1 LVGLYRL
8 ALILGLTYTLAACG
22 GGGGGGSGSGSGSNT
37 IYTVGG
43 SLTGLPSGQQL
54 NLQNGNHVLVIS
66 ANGTFTFGEQL
77 PSGASYSV
85 TVAEPLPWGTCVV
98 ANGSGTV
105 AGGNVNNITVTCT
118 AYTYSISGNLIGLAS
133 GQHVTVQNNGA
144 DSLTLTADGS
154 FTFATRLTYGGNYAV
169 SVVTQPDQA
178 SQQFCVVT
186 NGTSYISSGDVTNV
200 RVGCNTEVTLDTTTG
215 DNGPPNGTVVSDSAG
230 NVYGT
235 VYGSV
240 FKLSPAPG
248 GIYSQMVIGT
258 PGGAFGGVILDT
270 YGNLYGSTQSAVFKL
285 TPSPDGTYAQTVLVN
300 FGGLSG
306 TGGTM
311 SGGIAMDSS
320 GNLYGMSSQYGPN
333 GVGFVFKLTPSGG
346 GAYTESTLYSFTG
359 GVDGAHPSGGVTVD
373 RAGNLYG
380 ITTSGGS
387 SVDCSGGCGTIFK
400 LSPLQGGGYA
410 ESIIHMFAGTDLGAP
425 GPVALDG
432 AGNLYG
438 TTPGGGGY
446 RGGSVYK
453 LSAADG
459 SYSVLY
465 SFTGGAD
472 GAGPNGGLVIDGA
485 GNMYGTTS
493 SGGGSAN
500 CNNGCG
506 TLYKLSASAGTYA
519 VQYNFLG
526 DSSQALP
533 VNGLSMDSA
542 GNVYGTT
549 GNFSTGSGTVYELL
563 LP

>member
-1 LVGLYRL
+1 MVGLYRL
-8 ALILGLTYTLAACG
+8 ALLLCLPCALFACG
-22 GGGGGGSGSGSGSNT
+22 GGGGGGGSGSNT

-43 SLTGLPSGQQL
+43 SLAGLPSGQQL

-66 ANGTFTFGEQL
+66 ANGAFTFGEQL
-77 PSGASYSV
+77 PSGGSYSV
-85 TVAEPLPWGTCVV
+85 TVADPLPWGTCVV

-105 AGGNVNNITVTCT
+105 AGGNVNNIAVTCT
-118 AYTYSISGNLIGLAS
+118 AYTYSISGTLVGLAS
-133 GQHVTVQNNGA
+133 GQHVTVQNNGT
-144 DSLTLTADGS
+144 DSLTLSADGS

-169 SVVTQPDQA
+169 SIVAQPDQG
-178 SQQFCVVT
+178 SQQFCVVN
-186 NGTSYISSGDVTNV
+186 NGTSYISSGAVTNV
-200 RVGCNTEVTLDTTTG
+200 RVGCNTEITLDTTAG

-240 FKLSPAPG
+240 FKLGPTAG
-248 GIYSQMVIGT
+248 GTYSQMVIGT

-285 TPSPDGTYAQTVLVN
+285 TPAADGTYAQTVLVN
-300 FGGLSG
+300 FGGLYG
-306 TGGTM
+306 TGSTM

-320 GNLYGMSSQYGPN
+320 GNLYGMSSQYGAN
-333 GVGFVFKLTPSGG
+333 GAGFVFKLTPSGG
-346 GAYTESTLYSFTG
+346 GAYSESTLYDFAA

-387 SVDCSGGCGTIFK
+387 SVDCTGGCGTIFK
-400 LSPLQGGGYA
+400 LSPLQSGGYA
-410 ESIIHMFAGTDLGAP
+410 ESIIHMFAGTDVGAP

-438 TTPGGGGY
+438 TTPGGGGN
-446 RGGSVYK
+446 RGGSIYK

-465 SFTGGAD
+465 SFTGGGD

-506 TLYKLSASAGTYA
+506 TLYKLTASGTHA